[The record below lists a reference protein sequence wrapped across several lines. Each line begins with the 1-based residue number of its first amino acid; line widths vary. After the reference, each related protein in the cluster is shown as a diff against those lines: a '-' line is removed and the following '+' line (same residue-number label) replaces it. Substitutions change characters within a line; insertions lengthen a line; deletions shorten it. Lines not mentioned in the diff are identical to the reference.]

1 MFETFYILILR
12 RVNQLAGLSENK
24 NPALLLQFSGTV
36 VINNMSGNIVFSRHI
51 ISPVD
56 LLWFCFIN
64 FIFPKGKILILP
76 HELLSHENNNTLI
89 CILTRKEKE

>member
-1 MFETFYILILR
+1 MFETFYILILH

-36 VINNMSGNIVFSRHI
+36 VINNMSGNIVFSHHI

-56 LLWFCFIN
+56 
-64 FIFPKGKILILP
+64 
-76 HELLSHENNNTLI
+76 
-89 CILTRKEKE
+89 